1 MNIRKSKT
9 VVFGILM
16 LGLSLGA
23 LAQDDKL
30 FDNPG
35 YLNLDELIENNEA
48 YITSEVYLQSYI
60 LKMVAKVAQKSE
72 PDFAKM
78 LSSIHLIRVME
89 FEFDE
94 SGENSN
100 KAVAEKLMRQLSSN
114 HWDTLIRNRDDD
126 QNVSI
131 CIQSDREDHIYALA
145 IVSAENSKLSIVNVV
160 GDIDLEMLA
169 RLGEQFN
176 IDSLEDFEKDADT
189 YE

>member
-1 MNIRKSKT
+1 MKIRKLTT
-9 VVFGILM
+9 VVLSIFM
-16 LGLSLGA
+16 LGLPLGA
-23 LAQDDKL
+23 FAQDDEL
-30 FDNPG
+30 LNNPG

-48 YITSEVYLQSYI
+48 YITSEVYLQNYI
-60 LKMVAKVAQKSE
+60 LKMIAKVARKSE

-94 SGENSN
+94 TGDNSN
-100 KAVAEKLMRQLSSN
+100 KAIAEKLIGQMNSDS
-114 HWDTLIRNRDDD
+114 WDTLVRSRDGDE
-126 QNVSI
+126 NVSI

-145 IVSAENSKLSIVNVV
+145 IVSSEDTKLSIVNVV

-176 IDSLEDFEKDADT
+176 IDSLEDFEDDT
-189 YE
+189 DTDE